1 MKKFLILILFLLFSN
16 NSFAKPIYLECIDDE
31 PIYDNEDHYTYL
43 SVDLG
48 KKKFGVIGAKTILKG
63 ECLIGKCES
72 VELYN
77 RDMPFISE
85 DYEYLKIGE
94 EEKNYIT
101 LNKQT
106 GGVVW
111 YSYYWE
117 EIGSTN
123 TFKQIDNWSYYSCKA
138 TKELPF

>member
-1 MKKFLILILFLLFSN
+1 MVDIVLNIINTIQFLSHVDKNLWDKTKKIDKYN
-16 NSFAKPIYLECIDDE
+16 QYYL
-31 PIYDNEDHYTYL
+31 
-43 SVDLG
+43 
-48 KKKFGVIGAKTILKG
+48 
-63 ECLIGKCES
+63 
-72 VELYN
+72 
-77 RDMPFISE
+77 

-123 TFKQIDNWSYYSCKA
+123 TFKQIDHWSYYSCKA

>member
-1 MKKFLILILFLLFSN
+1 MKKFLISILFLLISN
-16 NSFAKPIYLECIDDE
+16 NLFAKPIYLECIDDE
-31 PIYDNEDHYTYL
+31 PIYDNEDQYTYL

-48 KKKFGVIGAKTILKG
+48 KKKFGVIGTKTILKG

-123 TFKQIDNWSYYSCKA
+123 TFKQIDNWGYYSCKA